1 RGTEGVYSE
10 RGERKFRREGA
21 RRRRAPGGCTRACVF
36 VLGALCTDGGEAR
49 GGACTE
55 RGAGTGVRVR
65 VRLFQGEREARTP
78 GSRTGRRLPAGR
90 ARRSGASTASPGPRG
105 GPGSASRSGLACS
118 GLAAP
123 GEAAMEAAGGGAAA
137 GGIALHDFSGQLG
150 EQRVHFH
157 AMRLR
162 DSLFLWVGAAPAL
175 ASLAVAMCSPRDSIP
190 VAASLLGDPSDTAS
204 SCLAQRLASKTKKQ
218 IFVSYNLQN
227 TDSNFTLLIENRIK
241 EEMTAFPEKF

>member
-1 RGTEGVYSE
+1 MFPGNIAGRVGSVQAREPEG
-10 RGERKFRREGA
+10 RC
-21 RRRRAPGGCTRACVF
+21 RRRSAA
-36 VLGALCTDGGEAR
+36 
-49 GGACTE
+49 
-55 RGAGTGVRVR
+55 
-65 VRLFQGEREARTP
+65 
-78 GSRTGRRLPAGR
+78 AGR
-90 ARRSGASTASPGPRG
+90 ARRGAA
-105 GPGSASRSGLACS
+105 SASACPCRSGLARS

-123 GEAAMEAAGGGAAA
+123 GEAAMEAAAGGGAA

-241 EEMTAFPEKF
+241 EEMTAFPDKF

>member
-1 RGTEGVYSE
+1 
-10 RGERKFRREGA
+10 
-21 RRRRAPGGCTRACVF
+21 
-36 VLGALCTDGGEAR
+36 
-49 GGACTE
+49 
-55 RGAGTGVRVR
+55 
-65 VRLFQGEREARTP
+65 
-78 GSRTGRRLPAGR
+78 
-90 ARRSGASTASPGPRG
+90 
-105 GPGSASRSGLACS
+105 
-118 GLAAP
+118 
-123 GEAAMEAAGGGAAA
+123 AAGGGGAA

-204 SCLAQRLASKTKKQ
+204 SCLAQRLGRCGARERAVALWRPEAPARAGRAQGDALTTLFCVLASKTKKQ

-241 EEMTAFPEKF
+241 EEMTAFPDKF

>member
-1 RGTEGVYSE
+1 
-10 RGERKFRREGA
+10 
-21 RRRRAPGGCTRACVF
+21 
-36 VLGALCTDGGEAR
+36 
-49 GGACTE
+49 
-55 RGAGTGVRVR
+55 
-65 VRLFQGEREARTP
+65 
-78 GSRTGRRLPAGR
+78 
-90 ARRSGASTASPGPRG
+90 
-105 GPGSASRSGLACS
+105 
-118 GLAAP
+118 
-123 GEAAMEAAGGGAAA
+123 AAGGGGAA

-204 SCLAQRLASKTKKQ
+204 SCLAQRLGRCGGAGAGPCRSGGAEPARAGWVQGVRCPGRTASTAAGCGSFHPIHGFFSPSVKTKKQ